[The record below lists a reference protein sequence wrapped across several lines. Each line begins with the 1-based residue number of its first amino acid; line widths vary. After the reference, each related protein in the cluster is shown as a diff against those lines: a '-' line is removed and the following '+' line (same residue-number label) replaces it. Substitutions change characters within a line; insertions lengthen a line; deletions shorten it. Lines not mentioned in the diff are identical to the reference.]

1 MKKTV
6 TCFINSTDEDSF
18 FYLAIVSTASSGVE
32 KRILIFTL
40 GFDASAVIARFTE
53 IEVKGTEELVFL
65 VPSKSTDR
73 SENTILSLQQF
84 VNSCK
89 Q

>member
-1 MKKTV
+1 
-6 TCFINSTDEDSF
+6 
-18 FYLAIVSTASSGVE
+18 VE

-40 GFDASAVIARFTE
+40 GFDASAVIALFTE